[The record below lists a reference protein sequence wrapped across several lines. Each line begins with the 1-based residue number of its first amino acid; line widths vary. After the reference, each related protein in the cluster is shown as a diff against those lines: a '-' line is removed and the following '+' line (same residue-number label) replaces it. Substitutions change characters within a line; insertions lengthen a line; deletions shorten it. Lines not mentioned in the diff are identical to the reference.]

1 MVIKT
6 KNKIVMHN
14 EYKILDFFFLFCLEI
29 HRQLR
34 WLLDPN
40 TDLRGMS
47 TDQNTEG
54 SLRSKATMVLS
65 FGIFDKVDEVT
76 TLVC

>member
-1 MVIKT
+1 
-6 KNKIVMHN
+6 MHN
-14 EYKILDFFFLFCLEI
+14 EYKILGYFLFCLEI
-29 HRQLR
+29 HKQLR

-47 TDQNTEG
+47 TNQNTEG
-54 SLRSKATMVLS
+54 SLRSKTTMVVS
-65 FGIFDKVDEVT
+65 FGIYDKVVEVT